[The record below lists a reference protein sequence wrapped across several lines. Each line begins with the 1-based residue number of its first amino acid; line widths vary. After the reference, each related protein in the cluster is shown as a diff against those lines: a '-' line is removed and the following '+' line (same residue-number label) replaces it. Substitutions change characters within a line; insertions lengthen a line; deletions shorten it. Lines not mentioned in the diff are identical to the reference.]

1 MAAVAVEALS
11 AGDTINFGGEPALI
25 QSLLRRDT
33 QKSDRTYD
41 LKLKVLSSGVT
52 AGRSYRAGT
61 EVELIPVE
69 IKPVTLAS
77 TIERICTFVDPDGSL
92 YELGVDDFQPAQN
105 TLCPNPPDARPNI
118 RTCRIPRC
126 QNGPSQVSRRSTG

>member
-25 QSLLRRDT
+25 QSLLRHDT
-33 QKSDRTYD
+33 PKGDRTYD

-61 EVELIPVE
+61 EVELVPVQ
-69 IKPVTLAS
+69 IKPVTLTS

-92 YELGVDDFQPAQN
+92 YELGVDDFQPALSYMYEGTSEVFSLSLLN
-105 TLCPNPPDARPNI
+105 GEAITI
-118 RTCRIPRC
+118 RRVR
-126 QNGPSQVSRRSTG
+126 Q

>member
-41 LKLKVLSSGVT
+41 LKLKVSSSGVT

-61 EVELIPVE
+61 AVELIPVE
-69 IKPVTLAS
+69 IKSVTLAS

-92 YELGVDDFQPAQN
+92 YELDVDDFQPALKHMYEG
-105 TLCPNPPDARPNI
+105 TSEVFSLSLL
-118 RTCRIPRC
+118 
-126 QNGPSQVSRRSTG
+126 NGEAVTIGRGRQ